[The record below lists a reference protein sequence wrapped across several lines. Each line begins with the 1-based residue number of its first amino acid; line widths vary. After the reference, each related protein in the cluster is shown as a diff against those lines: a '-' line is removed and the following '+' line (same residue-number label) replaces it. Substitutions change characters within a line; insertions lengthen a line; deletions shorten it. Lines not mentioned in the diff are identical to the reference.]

1 MRETKERV
9 TCPFC
14 RALAE
19 WKKFFKPEKGVR
31 RKYKVRLMQNTT
43 LVTDE
48 GNKRRFDTRVAD
60 FNLVFCPV
68 CGKRLYGKK
77 SVLPDC
83 STCKYEE
90 ECDTQEFGTPE
101 RCKEGHEKE

>member
-1 MRETKERV
+1 MSETKERV

-14 RALAE
+14 RALTE

-60 FNLVFCPV
+60 FNLIFCPV
-68 CGKRLYGKK
+68 CGKRLYGKR
-77 SVLPDC
+77 SPND
-83 STCKYEE
+83 
-90 ECDTQEFGTPE
+90 DTGKTGRTYWSFY
-101 RCKEGHEKE
+101 RLYL